1 MRIIIVGFGTIGK
14 SVAQLLKRKNEEL
27 MKGYGLRADVVAV
40 VDRGGAAIDEEGL
53 DISKVLEAKATR
65 KTIASASGENL
76 TAAEVIERLE
86 AEVLIE
92 ATPTN
97 YKTAEPGLSNIKNA
111 LRRKMNVVTVNKGPL
126 ALALPSLLELARYNG
141 VQIRFSGSVGGGTPI
156 LDLARKCMLGNKIN
170 SVKAILN
177 GTTNYILTRMT
188 EAKIPMNMALR
199 EAQEA
204 GYAETDPT
212 HDITGTDTA
221 AKLSIIANW
230 VMDMNVS
237 INDVKTK
244 GITDVTMSEVDEAL
258 KNNSYIKLVGSIA
271 DNELRVEPR
280 PIPRNHPLCVNGTL
294 NAAVFET
301 ELSREITLIG
311 HGAGGAETG
320 SAVLR
325 DLIDIR
331 SSLQNRSAQ

>member
-1 MRIIIVGFGTIGK
+1 VIVGFGTIGR
-14 SVAQLLKRKNEEL
+14 SVAKLLAEKREEL
-27 MKGYGLRADVVAV
+27 LKGYGLRPDIVAI
-40 VDRGGAAIDEEGL
+40 VDSKGAAIDEKGL
-53 DISKVLEAKATR
+53 DTDEVLKRKASKGTV
-65 KTIASASGENL
+65 ASGGDDL
-76 TAAEVIERLE
+76 TAAEVTEQLE

-97 YKTAEPGLSNIKNA
+97 YKTGEPGLSNIRNGM
-111 LRRKMNVVTVNKGPL
+111 RRKMNVVTVNKGPL
-126 ALALPSLLELARYNG
+126 ALALPSLLELAHHNG
-141 VQIRFSGSVGGGTPI
+141 VQIRFSGSVGGGIPI
-156 LDLARKCMLGNKIN
+156 LDLAKKCILGNRIN

-177 GTTNYILTRMT
+177 GTTNYILTRMS
-188 EAKIPMNMALR
+188 EAKIPMNIALR

-212 HDITGTDTA
+212 HDINGTDTA

-237 INDVKTK
+237 INDVKTR
-244 GITDVTMSEVDEAL
+244 GITEITISHVDEAL

-271 DNELRVEPR
+271 NGELRVEPR

-294 NAAVFET
+294 NAVVFET
-301 ELSREITLIG
+301 ELSREITLVG
-311 HGAGGAETG
+311 HGAGGVETA

-331 SSLQNRSAQ
+331 SSLHNRSVV